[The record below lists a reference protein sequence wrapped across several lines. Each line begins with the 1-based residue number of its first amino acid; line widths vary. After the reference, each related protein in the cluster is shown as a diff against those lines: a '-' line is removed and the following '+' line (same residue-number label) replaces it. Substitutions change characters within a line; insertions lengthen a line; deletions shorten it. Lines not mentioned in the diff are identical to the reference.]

1 MTKKVRVSVVFP
13 QDLWE
18 EFTKRIPRGERSR
31 VIAEA
36 TRREVRVLH
45 RSESVQRLGALQGAL
60 RRKYGEMPPSTRD
73 IHEWREKRD
82 ADISGLR

>member
-13 QDLWE
+13 QDLWDE
-18 EFTKRIPRGERSR
+18 VTKQIPAGERSL

-36 TRREVRVLH
+36 TRRELRVRH
-45 RSESVQRLGALQGAL
+45 RSDGVRRLKALQRDL
-60 RRKYGEMPPSTRD
+60 RKKYGDMPPSARD

-82 ADISGLR
+82 ADITGLR